1 MTAKTTIKLCSVA
14 ERLWRMMVLV
24 ACAVVELVEN
34 VEIFGVVVSQH
45 PSIPDDHGYRDRYLS
60 LLIRI

>member
-45 PSIPDDHGYRDRYLS
+45 PSIPDDHGYRES
-60 LLIRI
+60 